1 MEYLTSLAD
10 TIVSTITLFSFL
22 GKTTYFFKIPALDL
36 LIERYIC
43 DVLDAPLPV
52 IKYTVSLFLVYPF
65 AGILKLIPY
74 KYDGIRHFY
83 CFIIG
88 YRHHHHH

>member
-1 MEYLTSLAD
+1 MEHLTLLAD
-10 TIVSTITLFSFL
+10 KIVSTISLFSFL
-22 GKTTYFFKIPALDL
+22 GHSTYFFKIPALDI

-43 DVLDAPLPV
+43 DVLDAPLPI

-65 AGILKLIPY
+65 AAVLKLIPY
-74 KYDGIRHFY
+74 KYDSIRHFY

-88 YRHHHHH
+88 YHHYHHY